1 MERRH
6 GSVRAAL
13 IVIALIALAA
23 PAARAETYP
32 SRPVRL
38 VLPFGAGGVA
48 DISAR
53 VVADKLGDQLGQ
65 RFIVDNQPGAGGI
78 AAARTAL
85 AAPRDGYTL
94 SLLTNA
100 TAISVP
106 LFNNLPFDPLKDF
119 TPISTLGYFDCLF
132 VTNAASEFHSLPDFL
147 KVARAKPGALNVGT
161 VNPGSTQHLTAE
173 LFKSTAG
180 VDFVIVPFR
189 TTPEAVLAL
198 LRGDIQMVIDFYAG
212 LKPGLVDGKTRA
224 IAWSASTRSPALPDV
239 PTVQEG
245 GVAGFNVTSWNALY
259 APAGDPP
266 EVVETINRSLRTVLA
281 DPDVKRRLLD
291 LGIDSRASTPA
302 ELDAQMRADIKKWA
316 GVIERAGIAKQ

>member
-85 AAPRDGYTL
+85 SAPRDGYTL

-132 VTNAASEFHSLPDFL
+132 VTNAASEFRSLPDFL
-147 KVARAKPGALNVGT
+147 RIARAKPGALNVGT

-245 GVAGFNVTSWNALY
+245 GVAGFNVTFLERPLRAGRRSPGGRRDDQPEPARRTGRPRRE
-259 APAGDPP
+259 APAA
-266 EVVETINRSLRTVLA
+266 RSWHQLQSQYAGGAR
-281 DPDVKRRLLD
+281 
-291 LGIDSRASTPA
+291 
-302 ELDAQMRADIKKWA
+302 RADA
-316 GVIERAGIAKQ
+316 GRYQEVGRRDRARRNR

>member
-13 IVIALIALAA
+13 IVTALMALAA
-23 PAARAETYP
+23 PVARAETYP

-78 AAARTAL
+78 AAARNAL

-132 VTNAASEFHSLPDFL
+132 VTNAASEFQSLPDFL

-224 IAWSASTRSPALPDV
+224 IAWSASSRSPALPDV

-302 ELDAQMRADIKKWA
+302 ELDAQIRADIKKWA

>member
-85 AAPRDGYTL
+85 SAPRDGYTL

-132 VTNAASEFHSLPDFL
+132 VTNAASEFRSLPDFL
-147 KVARAKPGALNVGT
+147 RIARAKPGALNVGT

-259 APAGDPP
+259 APAGDHP
-266 EVVETINRSLRTVLA
+266 EVVETINRSLRAVLA

-291 LGIDSRASTPA
+291 LGINSRASTPA

>member
-1 MERRH
+1 MGRR
-6 GSVRAAL
+6 SASARAAL
-13 IVIALIALAA
+13 IVTGFMGLAVPAALAD
-23 PAARAETYP
+23 TYP

-53 VVADKLGDQLGQ
+53 VVADKLGDRLGQ

-78 AAARTAL
+78 AAARSAL

-94 SLLTNA
+94 ALLTNA

-106 LFNNLPFDPLKDF
+106 LFTNLPFDPLKDF
-119 TPISTLGYFDCLF
+119 SPISTLGYFDCLF
-132 VTNAASEFHSLPDFL
+132 VTNATSEFQSLQDFL

-198 LRGDIQMVIDFYAG
+198 LRNDIQMVIDFYAG

-224 IAWSASTRSPALPDV
+224 IAWSAATRSPALPDV

-245 GVAGFNVTSWNALY
+245 GVPGFNVTSWNALY
-259 APAGDPP
+259 VPAGDPP
-266 EVVETINRSLRTVLA
+266 EVVETINRSLRAVLA
-281 DPDVKRRLLD
+281 DPEVKRRLLD
-291 LGIDSRASTPA
+291 LGIDSRASSPA
-302 ELDAQMRADIKKWA
+302 ELDAQMRADIKKWGA
-316 GVIERAGIAKQ
+316 VIERAGIAKQ